1 MRATMLILIF
11 LQLILQQVYG
21 QNCPDDI
28 FEIENKNDTPDEIRI
43 SYKDKN
49 STKYMYPP
57 TFATPVEMNRA
68 VSVEL
73 ISIQKLDSIERA
85 LFTSEELSSLKRG
98 TLIFHLHIPSGRIV
112 STSFYLKDK
121 VDLNKLKR
129 LKEEFEMN
137 LHFKVKL
144 AAELEKEG
152 YWVISFPIF
161 ASKMRQ

>member
-1 MRATMLILIF
+1 MRATIFILIF
-11 LQLILQQVYG
+11 LQLFLQQVYC

-28 FEIENKNDTPDEIRI
+28 FEIENMSDNPNETRI
-43 SYKDKN
+43 SYRDKN

-68 VSVEL
+68 VLVEI
-73 ISIQKLDSIERA
+73 ISIQKLDSIQRV

-98 TLIFHLHIPSGRIV
+98 TLMFHIHIPSGRIV
-112 STSFYLKDK
+112 STSFYLKNK
-121 VDLNKLKR
+121 VDLNKLKS
-129 LKEEFEMN
+129 LKEELEKN

-144 AAELEKEG
+144 AAKLEKEG

>member
-1 MRATMLILIF
+1 MH
-11 LQLILQQVYG
+11 
-21 QNCPDDI
+21 
-28 FEIENKNDTPDEIRI
+28 
-43 SYKDKN
+43 
-49 STKYMYPP
+49 PP